1 MTTGTLRL
9 KCSSG
14 GKVLADVSSC
24 TCAPPNTGTPPQC
37 VPPTPF
43 RTRIATCYAYPQV
56 EAPLNSYQY
65 YRMLTVMFRRRCVPP
80 CRKGIAKYK
89 APAATA
95 AQRLP
100 KDTVVTAQ
108 YSITADG
115 KETRTQSCATL
126 GPRLGRATQLRGCFF
141 LF

>member
-65 YRMLTVMFRRRCVPP
+65 YRILTVIVSSQVRAALQERNRQVQGARGHGGAAAAEGHRRHGAVQHHGGRQGDAHAELRHARPEA
-80 CRKGIAKYK
+80 R
-89 APAATA
+89 
-95 AQRLP
+95 
-100 KDTVVTAQ
+100 
-108 YSITADG
+108 
-115 KETRTQSCATL
+115 TRNTT
-126 GPRLGRATQLRGCFF
+126 
-141 LF
+141 